1 MIDRLLKFQAL
12 TSAVRG
18 FCELVEGI
26 EGLKEQEWLTL
37 VSRSVAELHVSMVQ
51 FSFVDTDYKFFTLPD
66 LDARFD
72 LFCRLKLFFNEC
84 DNYQFGKSENAVKGE
99 EGSLADDLTDIYLE
113 LKRGLNVLDA
123 GVFNGEEEV
132 LKLWQAGYLLHW
144 GQHLVD
150 AQRQLYQ
157 LRVQSLYL
165 SVPAVRAK

>member
-1 MIDRLLKFQAL
+1 MDNIE
-12 TSAVRG
+12 
-18 FCELVEGI
+18 ELE
-26 EGLKEQEWLTL
+26 EREWLTL
-37 VSRSVAELHVSMVQ
+37 VSRSMAELHAAMAQ

-84 DNYQFGKSENAVKGE
+84 DSYQFGKSEDAVKGE
-99 EGSLADDLTDIYLE
+99 EGSLADDFTDIYLE

-132 LKLWQAGYLLHW
+132 LKLWQSGFMLHW

-157 LRVQSLYL
+157 LRVQALYL